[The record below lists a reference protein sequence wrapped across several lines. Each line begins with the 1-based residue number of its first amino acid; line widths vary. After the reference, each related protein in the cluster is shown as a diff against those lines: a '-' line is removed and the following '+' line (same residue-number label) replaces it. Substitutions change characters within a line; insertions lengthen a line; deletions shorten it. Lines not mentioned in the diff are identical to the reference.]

1 MINRAVDIEYKKK
14 NKKKSGRPP
23 AMTPDT
29 LSKIEYAAGLG
40 CSVNEICLYS
50 GISTTTYYKYM
61 SSHADYK
68 DYIDMLRDNPVLLAR
83 QNIIDSI
90 RSGDPVTA
98 KWYLERR
105 APAEFTVKHDITLQS
120 DHVLSIEDRSKAL
133 SDFLRRFTAEH

>member
-1 MINRAVDIEYKKK
+1 MNNRAADIEYKKK
-14 NKKKSGRPP
+14 NKKKRGRPP

-29 LSKIEYAAGLG
+29 LNKIEHAAGLG

-61 SSHADYK
+61 SSHTDYK
-68 DYIDMLRDNPVLLAR
+68 DYINALRDKPVLLAR

-105 APAEFTVKHDITLQS
+105 RADEFGSRSEIS
-120 DHVLSIEDRSKAL
+120 IDHAGALSIQDRSEAL
-133 SDFLRRFTAEH
+133 SAFLSRFTE